1 MSSEE
6 LQNLQAQRTELDKKI
21 ERLRKREWNT
31 KLKEIVA
38 TMQLF
43 NISIDDI
50 QMALSLEMKK
60 QEMPRAKYQDP
71 ETGKV
76 WSGKGSK
83 PKWLK
88 TAIEQGHKLEEFLIQ
103 KKDK

>member
-1 MSSEE
+1 
-6 LQNLQAQRTELDKKI
+6 
-21 ERLRKREWNT
+21 
-31 KLKEIVA
+31 
-38 TMQLF
+38 
-43 NISIDDI
+43 
-50 QMALSLEMKK
+50 
-60 QEMPRAKYQDP
+60 MPRAKYQDP

-83 PKWLK
+83 PEWLK